1 LAAFGLT
8 LLVLAVIRLRR
19 YRLKERYALLL
30 VLLGIPFML
39 LAVWPGA
46 VGWLSQTLSIDH
58 GTILL
63 MGISAFLFLT
73 IFELLSIVSQQDA
86 KITTLAQ
93 MVGILEQKQ
102 KERRESEKSQ

>member
-1 LAAFGLT
+1 MAAFGLT
-8 LLVLAVIRLRR
+8 LLALAIVRLRR

-30 VLLGIPFML
+30 VLLGLPFVML
-39 LAVWPGA
+39 AIWPSA
-46 VGWLSQTLSIDH
+46 VGWLSQTLVIDH

-86 KITTLAQ
+86 KITSLAQ
-93 MVGILEQKQ
+93 MVGILEEKQ
-102 KERRESEKSQ
+102 KRRDSPDGR